1 MKLIQ
6 IESRPSKSDS
16 AILEFLVT
24 VAKTSELTNQFVE
37 SLKKEMRSVVVLQ
50 EQKGKN
56 AWSICLYH

>member
-37 SLKKEMRSVVVLQ
+37 SLKKEMRNVVVLQ
-50 EQKGKN
+50 EQKGKKV
-56 AWSICLYH
+56 W